1 MIVLE
6 PIAKAMLPDAVP
18 DVTATPFTF
27 IVAVG
32 STVVAVTVTDAVAL
46 LTEVVYVV
54 VVPTVPVLVSVDAG
68 VSLIPLSKALPDRA
82 RVTVMV

>member
-46 LTEVVYVV
+46 LTEVVYVTV
-54 VVPTVPVLVSVDAG
+54 LPTVLVWVSVEAG
-68 VSLIPLSKALPDRA
+68 VSLILLSRSLPDGA
-82 RVTVMV
+82 RVTEMV